1 MRSLVKILSCVW
13 VAAAAPNAFT
23 ANLPAGFTEKVVASS
38 LSLPTA
44 MAFAPDGRLFVCQQG
59 GSLRVIKA
67 GALLAKPFL
76 TLNVDGNGERGLL
89 GVAFDPSFASNN
101 YLYVYYTAK
110 TPAIHNRVSRFTA
123 SGDTALTGSEVVL
136 LDLDDLSG
144 ATNHNGGAIHFG
156 PDGKLFIAAGEN
168 ATSSNSQTMSNL
180 LGKILRMSP
189 DGGIPIDNPFYGTAT
204 AKNRLIWALGLRNP
218 FTFAFQRTTGTLF
231 INDVGASSW
240 EEINRGVAGANYGW
254 PATEGFT
261 TNPAYRGP
269 VFTYPHGS
277 GSTSGNCIAGGTFF
291 EPSATTYPASYSG
304 LYFFADYV
312 NGWIRTLRPADS
324 TAAGFATGISSPVDL
339 LTGPDGN
346 LYYLARGA
354 GAVYVVQYSSTGV
367 AEGAKD
373 LPGTIELERNYPN
386 PFNGSTEIRFRLPFL
401 SSGEGGGEAVIQ
413 GSTGVKLQVFDLL
426 GRNVATLADEPMV
439 PGEHT
444 VRFDAGRL
452 SSGTYVVRLQA
463 GDQARTRTI
472 VLIR

>member
-13 VAAAAPNAFT
+13 VAAAAPPALT
-23 ANLPAGFTEKVVASS
+23 ANLPAGFTEKVVAST
-38 LSLPTA
+38 LNQPTA

-59 GSLRVIKA
+59 GSLRVVKA

-101 YLYVYYTAK
+101 YVYVYYTAK
-110 TPAIHNRVSRFTA
+110 TPAVHNRVSRFTA

-136 LDLDDLSG
+136 LDLDNLTG

-156 PDGKLFIAAGEN
+156 PDGKLYIAAGEN
-168 ATSSNSQTMSNL
+168 ASSSNSQTLTNL

-204 AKNRLIWALGLRNP
+204 GKNRLIWALGLRNP
-218 FTFAFQRTTGTLF
+218 FTFAFQRTTGALF

-240 EEINRGVAGANYGW
+240 EEINKGVAGANYGW

-261 TNPAYRGP
+261 TNSLYRGP

-291 EPSATTYPASYSG
+291 EPSATTYPASFSG

-312 NGWIRTLRPADS
+312 NGWIRTVRPADS
-324 TAAGFATGISSPVDL
+324 AVAGFATGISSPVDL

-354 GAVYVVQYSSTGV
+354 GAVYVVQFVPTGV
-367 AEGAKD
+367 VDAAAD
-373 LPGTIELERNYPN
+373 LPGTIGLEQNYPN
-386 PFNGSTEIRFRLPFL
+386 PFNGSSEIRFRVPLVP
-401 SSGEGGGEAVIQ
+401 SAQAGGASGIQ
-413 GSTGVKLQVFDLL
+413 GATGVTLQVFDLL
-426 GRNVATLADEPMV
+426 GRNVATLVDGPKA
-439 PGEHT
+439 PGDYT
-444 VRFDAGRL
+444 VRFDAGGL

-463 GDQARTRTI
+463 GGQARARTI